1 MLVQNL
7 QPRKGKGGAAEVEV
21 SERIFKYIHQAI
33 ARVLELAPTSITPLF
48 SALSANFPHRR
59 LDVDTQRFY
68 LSNLLQ
74 LTQYCPALRGSVL
87 SIAVKKALELDVEI
101 ELALVAE
108 DEEEEEEEF
117 LFDLEINGEARR
129 QEQSEMANKLD
140 VLMGLLFRHLQSLT
154 EGASYEERHELFS
167 FMLQIFDS
175 MIIKTHKSKYTQFLM
190 FYLCWTE
197 EPFAQNFLGYL
208 LNKILD
214 PSNHTLTRQT
224 CAAYVGGFLA
234 RASFLSADVMQQ
246 TLNVL
251 ATWCQNYLDSCT
263 RNIPDA
269 ELHALFYSVCQAIFY
284 AVCFK
289 HSAFLLTEDA
299 KQHFASLQLEDI
311 IESSLNPFKFC
322 TISVVRE
329 FARVTSHYSALSA
342 QCDCTALI
350 ERNQRLVLPTKT
362 VFGGLNQMEA
372 FFPFDPY
379 LLRQSSVFVQDIYQ
393 TWSPPENTTPYNGEN
408 NNSET
413 EDSQKGTGRLRS
425 SSDVLLSTSAGM
437 AIASYS
443 PSPALLPSPLR
454 LRSHA
459 SAIPIAAA
467 GSASPSASASEP
479 ASSFEEHGFTPEATL
494 DIDFKLS
501 WDGAL

>member
-1 MLVQNL
+1 MLQTPTTANKKKSPLGGSRKGRLASPAAAAQPLLPLPSSADKAAVLLREALVSKAKGDNRGYNYVLLQLQGVAGSKYAKIPPVWLHALKRCCTLLKPKHTELFKVLLSFDWSMGEEAVELYSDLVLNLISSNSSHIGPCLEMLVQNL

-311 IESSLNPFKFC
+311 IESSLNPFK
-322 TISVVRE
+322 
-329 FARVTSHYSALSA
+329 
-342 QCDCTALI
+342 
-350 ERNQRLVLPTKT
+350 
-362 VFGGLNQMEA
+362 
-372 FFPFDPY
+372 
-379 LLRQSSVFVQDIYQ
+379 
-393 TWSPPENTTPYNGEN
+393 
-408 NNSET
+408 
-413 EDSQKGTGRLRS
+413 
-425 SSDVLLSTSAGM
+425 
-437 AIASYS
+437 
-443 PSPALLPSPLR
+443 
-454 LRSHA
+454 
-459 SAIPIAAA
+459 
-467 GSASPSASASEP
+467 
-479 ASSFEEHGFTPEATL
+479 
-494 DIDFKLS
+494 
-501 WDGAL
+501 